1 VQHYNGIQATSPERQ
16 AMATAEQISDPILGD
31 KGGIYKAGN
40 ATWAGFKK
48 HFGPTKLNVLVL
60 TMVDNGMVPQAQRAL
75 YQELEDWYA
84 RSSSKVLLKILGAM
98 QWSTTANLTRLT
110 HKIEDHLQ
118 LELIDLR
125 VGDHSTSQCV
135 LRYKTDL
142 DYCDW
147 YARISKNYRIAC
159 APWD

>member
-1 VQHYNGIQATSPERQ
+1 
-16 AMATAEQISDPILGD
+16 MATAEQISDPILGEGAID
-31 KGGIYKAGN
+31 KAGN
-40 ATWAGFKK
+40 ATWACFKK
-48 HFGPTKLNVLVL
+48 HFGPTEHKVRVL
-60 TMVDNGMVPQAQRAL
+60 TSVINGMVPTAQRAL

-98 QWSTTANLTRLT
+98 QFSTTADLTAAQAARLT

-118 LELIDLR
+118 LYWINLR
-125 VGDHSTSQCV
+125 MSDHSDATCV

-147 YARISKNYRIAC
+147 YARIYKNYRILRGFSPFLVAC

>member
-1 VQHYNGIQATSPERQ
+1 
-16 AMATAEQISDPILGD
+16 MATAEQISDPILGEGAID
-31 KGGIYKAGN
+31 KAGN
-40 ATWAGFKK
+40 ATWACFKK
-48 HFGPTKLNVLVL
+48 HFGPTERSVLVL
-60 TMVDNGMVPQAQRAL
+60 TSVNNGMVPEAQRAL

-98 QWSTTANLTRLT
+98 QWSTTANLTAARAARLT

-118 LELIDLR
+118 LEVINLR
-125 VGDHSTSQCV
+125 MGDRSDAKCV

-147 YARISKNYRIAC
+147 YVRIFKNYRILRGFSPFLIAC